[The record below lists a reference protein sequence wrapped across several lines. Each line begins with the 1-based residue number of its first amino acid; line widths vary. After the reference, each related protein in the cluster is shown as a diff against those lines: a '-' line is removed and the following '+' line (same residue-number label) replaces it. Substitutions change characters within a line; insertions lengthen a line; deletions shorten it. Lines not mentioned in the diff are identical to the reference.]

1 MSRER
6 WRKESEE
13 SKPRVDESLCLISF
27 VCADVDGKEIFFD
40 GSEWWFRDGDAA
52 KLQYI
57 DLEFNTLD
65 IF

>member
-40 GSEWWFRDGDAA
+40 GSE
-52 KLQYI
+52 
-57 DLEFNTLD
+57 
-65 IF
+65 